1 MNEKNTRHLQDNVDP
16 KNRRQKYIINPA
28 FQWKY
33 ALFVACSV
41 FTVTCVMGSV
51 MYVVLHDQARQRI
64 VDPSMYS
71 TSVSVVVLSFS
82 LLLGVLTACGAGIWG
97 AFSSHKLCGP
107 LFVVEQGLNEL
118 AQGRF
123 PHVRPLRKRDKFKD
137 FFEVYANTVVALREA
152 KTVQAES
159 LDKSL
164 ALSREALAAGG
175 SSCDSAMTKL
185 VDQLEAMRADVREAL
200 GQESDPAAETKVPAD
215 APFEPVSVG

>member
-1 MNEKNTRHLQDNVDP
+1 MNKKNIRNLQDNMDP
-16 KNRRQKYIINPA
+16 KNRRRKYIINPA

-82 LLLGVLTACGAGIWG
+82 LLLGLLTACGAGIWG
-97 AFSSHKLCGP
+97 AFSSHRLCGP
-107 LFVVEQGLNEL
+107 LFVVERGLNEL
-118 AQGRF
+118 ARGRF
-123 PHVRPLRKRDKFKD
+123 PHVRPLRKKDKFRD
-137 FFEVYANTVVALREA
+137 FFGAYANTVAALREA
-152 KTVQAES
+152 KMVQAET

-175 SSCDSAMTKL
+175 SACDSAMTKL
-185 VDQLEAMRADVREAL
+185 VNELEAMRADVREAL
-200 GQESDPAAETKVPAD
+200 GREGDPVSETKVSAD
-215 APFEPVSVG
+215 ASFERVSVG